1 MALLAKGNVLGVLEI
16 FHRGTHEADAE
27 WVSFLETLAG
37 QAAIAI
43 NNTALF
49 ADLQRSNADLARA
62 YDATIEGW
70 SRALDLRDHE
80 TEGHT
85 QRVTETTLRLAQ
97 LLGLGPS

>member
-1 MALLAKGNVLGVLEI
+1 MPLLAKGSVQGVLEL
-16 FHRGTHEADAE
+16 FHRGPHHADQE
-27 WVSFLETLAG
+27 WMEFLETLAG

-43 NNTALF
+43 NNSALF
-49 ADLQRSNADLARA
+49 EDLQRSNADLARA

-85 QRVTETTLRLAQ
+85 QRVTELQPCGWR
-97 LLGLGPS
+97 S